1 LSVSYF
7 DVGYDDF
14 STAPQAH
21 AATALDEA
29 VAALNRVGVALE
41 QQSLR
46 AQSLERAITRAVSAI
61 ERLNAT
67 IAARAS
73 NV

>member
-14 STAPQAH
+14 TTAPQSH

-29 VAALNRVGVALE
+29 VAALNRVGVALA
-41 QQSLR
+41 QQER
-46 AQSLERAITRAVSAI
+46 QAQRLERAITRAVSAV